1 MFEEAESDGNTC
13 RHTKAK
19 KITVSKQK
27 FSYKFSL
34 KRILNL
40 IKNRVRVY
48 TLFSNFVTKI
58 FWLKAKMESLY
69 EEVKSDG
76 NICVHTKAEGI
87 TIFNQLYYKISL
99 ARILNLLK
107 SAIKISALFSN
118 FVTKIFWL
126 KAKIFNVSNTAV
138 IEKIKRAVHFV
149 FGEIIIRSAVVI
161 GEIKSI
167 VHFALKEIN
176 ISTETIIE
184 KMSRT
189 SSFAIKEVS
198 TKNIISDLKM
208 IVFYSFSK
216 NYNIGI
222 TPSFEIENILLKRK
236 TNVSAI
242 EEGINTNLETIE
254 KKISTSALLSS
265 EAIKSIEV
273 VDLEVRNNTPEEP

>member
-1 MFEEAESDGNTC
+1 
-13 RHTKAK
+13 
-19 KITVSKQK
+19 
-27 FSYKFSL
+27 
-34 KRILNL
+34 
-40 IKNRVRVY
+40 
-48 TLFSNFVTKI
+48 
-58 FWLKAKMESLY
+58 
-69 EEVKSDG
+69 
-76 NICVHTKAEGI
+76 
-87 TIFNQLYYKISL
+87 
-99 ARILNLLK
+99 
-107 SAIKISALFSN
+107 
-118 FVTKIFWL
+118 
-126 KAKIFNVSNTAV
+126 
-138 IEKIKRAVHFV
+138 
-149 FGEIIIRSAVVI
+149 
-161 GEIKSI
+161 
-167 VHFALKEIN
+167 
-176 ISTETIIE
+176 
-184 KMSRT
+184 MSRT

>member
-1 MFEEAESDGNTC
+1 M
-13 RHTKAK
+13 
-19 KITVSKQK
+19 
-27 FSYKFSL
+27 SL
-34 KRILNL
+34 L
-40 IKNRVRVY
+40 KNRVRAY
-48 TLFSNFVTKI
+48 TLISAFITKI
-58 FWLKAKMESLY
+58 FWLKAKAESLY

-76 NICVHTKAEGI
+76 NICVHTKAKNI
-87 TIFNQLYYKISL
+87 AIFKQLYYKISL

-126 KAKIFNVSNTAV
+126 KAKIFNISNTAV
-138 IEKIKRAVHFV
+138 IEKIKRFV
-149 FGEIIIRSAVVI
+149 YFISDEMIIGSEVVI

-167 VHFALKEIN
+167 VYFSLNKIN
-176 ISTETIIE
+176 ISTEAIIE
-184 KMSRT
+184 KINRT
-189 SSFAIKEVS
+189 SSFTFKEVNI
-198 TKNIISDLKM
+198 KNIISDLKM
-208 IVFYSFSK
+208 LVFYNFSK